1 MFRCFFTPPSH
12 TAGIIDSPA
21 NSLFTYQPGE
31 SWATY
36 YDPYFVPTYLAEF
49 FDPDLAAQANE
60 LCGNDPFCLFDIAAT
75 GRVDIG
81 LSTLQG
87 SQEFE
92 EIEEISLPGSYI
104 TFACQRDKNDLRT
117 QPLKLLCLVFNIH
130 DH

>member
-1 MFRCFFTPPSH
+1 MFRCFSISPSR
-12 TAGIIDSPA
+12 TAGIIDTPA

-36 YDPYFVPTYLAEF
+36 YDPYFVPTYLTDF
-49 FDPDLAAQANE
+49 SDPDLAAQANE

-92 EIEEISLPGSYI
+92 QIVQLSLPGTY
-104 TFACQRDKNDLRT
+104 
-117 QPLKLLCLVFNIH
+117 LLLVGVKA
-130 DH
+130 

>member
-1 MFRCFFTPPSH
+1 MFRCFFTSPTH
-12 TAGIIDSPA
+12 TAGIIDTPA

-36 YDPYFVPTYLAEF
+36 YDPYFVPTYLTEF
-49 FDPDLAAQANE
+49 SDPDLAAQANE
-60 LCGNDPFCLFDIAAT
+60 LCGDDPFCLFDIAAT

-92 EIEEISLPGSYI
+92 QIEEISLPGSYSYI
-104 TFACQRDKNDLRT
+104 TFACQRDKNHFKT
-117 QPLKLLCLVFNIH
+117 QPLKIALFIFQYS
-130 DH
+130 